1 MRNQI
6 LKVAESLFT
15 KYGIKSIKVEDICN
29 ELHIAKKTL
38 YADFENKEALIEEVY
53 NSICSKSPERF
64 DKLSGV
70 ETCDNIIDLWMRRPS
85 MAMREHHK
93 KYEVFMYDLLKYYP
107 QIHQKKVEQNKAEIS
122 QVLYRVL
129 EKGVEQGYFRDAMNM
144 ELMVSFMWDWN
155 RMAVETLLQL
165 PKAEHRKYVQ
175 FLMDAWMRL
184 VCNENGMAYYN
195 ANYENGV
202 KKTTI

>member
-107 QIHQKKVEQNKAEIS
+107 QIHQKKVEQNKTEIS

>member
-107 QIHQKKVEQNKAEIS
+107 QIHQKRVEQNKAEIS

-144 ELMVSFMWDWN
+144 DLMVSFMWDWN